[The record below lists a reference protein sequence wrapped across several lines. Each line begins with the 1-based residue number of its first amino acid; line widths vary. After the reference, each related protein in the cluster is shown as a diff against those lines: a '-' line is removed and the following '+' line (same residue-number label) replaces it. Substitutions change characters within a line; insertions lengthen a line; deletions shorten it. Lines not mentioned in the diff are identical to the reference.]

1 MTFFVHKM
9 TSRLARTL
17 KIGTGKVFCTRNTK
31 LTFKTAKNQLFLSY
45 CTCLPKFG
53 CGTTKP
59 QKSMWHYWK
68 MNFFSVC
75 YSTEFELSL
84 IQKWSLV
91 FTPLAHNLTSKT
103 GIFLK
108 LSDGQNG
115 NFNNH
120 NQLII
125 QMICIASCIEEIYLK
140 VLDKQSS
147 WTYVRLIFERFVV
160 ISWLW
165 FALDHL
171 KCWEDRC

>member
-1 MTFFVHKM
+1 MVQARFF
-9 TSRLARTL
+9 ARGIQNSHLKPL
-17 KIGTGKVFCTRNTK
+17 KINCFWVIVHVCLNLDAGRPSLKKVCDTIGKWIFFQCVILQSLNF
-31 LTFKTAKNQLFLSY
+31 LWSKNEVLF
-45 CTCLPKFG
+45 
-53 CGTTKP
+53 
-59 QKSMWHYWK
+59 
-68 MNFFSVC
+68 
-75 YSTEFELSL
+75 
-84 IQKWSLV
+84 